1 MSLIEAELRKALE
14 PSVRRKANTTRNFR
28 AIASRLTARN
38 AASSSEVMVK
48 ITGFGK
54 GGSHV
59 RSHLDYIAR
68 NGKLELE
75 NDRGEVFDTQA
86 KVREYFKDWE
96 ADLGN
101 TKRHKNQRDTMHLVL
116 SMPETTDPEAV
127 RGAARAFAKELY
139 GHNHEYVMAL
149 HHPGNDKDSK
159 QPHVHLSVKCLG
171 FDETRLNPGRADL
184 QHWRET
190 FAEKLRDIGVDAT
203 ATPRKSR
210 GIVKKAERSV
220 IQHIVT
226 GDKTHPP
233 RTSIAKQGREAEAAR
248 DLSHE
253 IQGVP
258 VTPKPWERAIAVK
271 QREIRNAWLA
281 AARELDRHGNTTQ
294 GHLVQFEE
302 RQDLALRIKS
312 FVMAMP
318 LVETENQQIKAELVH
333 RFTKSPGVSLGSAP
347 QARNQSRE
355 GSSKNSDP
363 PNVPDGK
370 GDLER

>member
-14 PSVRRKANTTRNFR
+14 PSVRRKANSTRNFR
-28 AIASRLTARN
+28 AIASRLSARN
-38 AASSSEVMVK
+38 ATSSSEVMVK

-101 TKRHKNQRDTMHLVL
+101 SKRHKNQRDTMHLVL
-116 SMPETTDPEAV
+116 SMPEATDPEAV
-127 RGAARAFAKELY
+127 RSAARAFAKELY

-190 FAEKLRDIGVDAT
+190 FADKLRDIGVDAT

-233 RTSIAKQGREAEAAR
+233 RASIVKQGREAEAAR
-248 DLSHE
+248 ELSHE
-253 IQGVP
+253 LQGIP
-258 VTPKPWERAIAVK
+258 VTPRPWEQAIAVK
-271 QREIRNAWLA
+271 QGEIRGGWLA
-281 AARELDRHGNTTQ
+281 AAKAMENDIEPISVEGGREVTGS
-294 GHLVQFEE
+294 
-302 RQDLALRIKS
+302 DLAGQIRS
-312 FVMAMP
+312 YVASMP
-318 LVETENQQIKAELVH
+318 PVETERQRIKTELIQ
-333 RFTKSPGVSLGSAP
+333 RFSRPQESALENKNPTYGQSIPKAIGEAALSKSPED
-347 QARNQSRE
+347 RE
-355 GSSKNSDP
+355 
-363 PNVPDGK
+363 
-370 GDLER
+370 R

>member
-14 PSVRRKANTTRNFR
+14 PTVRRKANTTRNFR
-28 AIASRLTARN
+28 AIANRLTARN
-38 AASSSEVMVK
+38 ATSSSEVMVK

-101 TKRHKNQRDTMHLVL
+101 SKRHKNQRDTMHLVL

-233 RTSIAKQGREAEAAR
+233 RTSIAKQAREAEAAR
-248 DLSHE
+248 ELSHE
-253 IQGVP
+253 LQGIP
-258 VTPKPWERAIAVK
+258 MAPTPWEQAVAVK
-271 QREIRNAWLA
+271 QGEIRLAWLA
-281 AARELDRHGNTTQ
+281 AAKAIEEGVEPI
-294 GHLVQFEE
+294 LVNGG
-302 RQDLALRIKS
+302 RGAASRDLAGQIRTY
-312 FVMAMP
+312 VEAMP
-318 LVETENQQIKAELVH
+318 PVETERQRIKAELLQ
-333 RFTKSPGVSLGSAP
+333 RFSRIQSVDVDRGAKDGNPAAP
-347 QARNQSRE
+347 LKDA
-355 GSSKNSDP
+355 
-363 PNVPDGK
+363 
-370 GDLER
+370 ER